1 MSPVAKL
8 PRISRRWREGV
19 LTYDQCLAKVPES
32 NQPCELW
39 DGELI
44 MAPAP
49 FYEHQR
55 IAFRF
60 QKALHDWVEQQGL
73 GEVVGAPIDMV
84 LSPRRAVQPDVVYI
98 ARANLGIVRDAIR
111 GPADLVAEIIS
122 PGTRQRDRVEKK
134 DLYEQYGVKEY
145 WIVDPEAR
153 TVEVFWLSEQEQ
165 YELMGRH
172 RAGQCAA
179 SRLLPGFQIELDA
192 LFAQEQRG

>member
-1 MSPVAKL
+1 MSTVAKS
-8 PRISRRWREGV
+8 PRISRTRGRL
-19 LTYDQCLAKVPES
+19 LTYDQWVAEAPES

-39 DGELI
+39 DGQLI

-55 IAFRF
+55 IAFRL
-60 QKALHDWVEQQGL
+60 QKALHDWVEPRGL

-84 LSPRRAVQPDVVYI
+84 LSSRRAVQPDVIYI
-98 ARANLGIVRDAIR
+98 ARENLAVIQNVIR

-145 WIVDPEAR
+145 WIVDPEAK
-153 TVEVFWLSEQEQ
+153 TVEVFWLGEQQQ
-165 YELMGRH
+165 YELTGRY
-172 RAGQCAA
+172 RAGQRAA
-179 SRLLPGFQIELDA
+179 SRLLPGLQIELNA
-192 LFAQEQRG
+192 LFAGVQSS